1 VAQISTSLQTP
12 ERDKTVFIVDSTLDI
27 TTGAILT
34 AVRSSSGPDDFGIVL
49 ARGTPDEVI
58 KKLNAEG
65 GNVATNPDFVFL
77 FTSAI
82 NIVTQEQASLISQ
95 FKQLVPPPTTEP
107 VPPAAVVTPNPN
119 DLNGTAAGDD
129 SSYDKLE
136 AARLNNAKSNSTSDS
151 TTNPNTETSS
161 QTQSFPSAT
170 QNGQAGSGTA
180 SSSNVAENDPSTKPG
195 IRPYNPLSSFSSYN
209 YQISLYMISPDAYNV
224 FVRSGKTNLVALAS
238 TDPSNTAQ
246 GTGGVYLIA
255 QSGGQGTDIPRA
267 PGFELDFYI
276 DNVKIKSSIS
286 SKASTT
292 ASLASDI
299 RFNMYEPYGF
309 SLPTKLKLAGAALN
323 KNSSISNVGQ
333 VKNPTRNFY
342 ILGIKFL
349 GYDSKGELLKPT
361 NPQDGF
367 FETYYD
373 IVIKEFKFKLN
384 GNVTVYDIA
393 AAPIP
398 TTVGFGAKRGR
409 VSTGLMVSG
418 ETVENALIGPDGL
431 LTKLNS
437 QQQQLVNQ
445 SGNTRIGTAN
455 KYKVEFVGPNAD
467 KIKNANLI
475 TDVDKKNKQIWPM
488 SDAATKA
495 QVTDFLSV
503 KSNPSNTSR
512 SLSFGKDISVQQAI
526 SGIISTSDYL
536 TKALKLSFKNDI
548 DTMTGK
554 DNKDSDPGKEEVKW
568 YNLSCS
574 VECLA
579 WDNILGDFAYEITYW
594 IMVYDTPN
602 IVSAYTAK
610 TPKYYGAYK
619 KYDYW
624 FTGKNS
630 EIIGYEQSI
639 NNSYY
644 IPVVVPTGSSASQ
657 AENSDVPIAPMQ
669 QTNENRTGGLNLWHE
684 AQNNYLTNLYDP
696 GSFSLIKIE
705 IMGDPDFL
713 VSDNPVTS
721 TSQYRQFYG
730 SNGYTVNPNT
740 GQVFI
745 EVNFKE
751 GIDYDNK
758 SGVMS
763 LNENILFYQ
772 NPNSVP
778 KGLKGISFMI
788 VTVESS
794 FSSGKFTQVLECN
807 INIFPKATETSSTAS
822 QEYINTRG
830 LAVYDEEGRL
840 STLKRNPETG
850 ELYTPLVAPKDT
862 VGFVQDMSVT
872 IRSEGSALPNDSN
885 QVNLGY
891 TTGESQ
897 QTSPTGGGSG
907 VADSVAGGVT
917 AQAGTS
923 TKTKSNPNVS
933 KKVANDDAASGPV
946 LSKNVLE
953 GRYNGRETAVR
964 EFRNRYTKIR

>member
-1 VAQISTSLQTP
+1 VANISTSLQTP
-12 ERDKTVFIVDSTLDI
+12 TTGGFYYTINSTLDI
-27 TTGAILT
+27 KTGAILT
-34 AVRSSSGPDDFGIVL
+34 VVKLPNGSVQAS
-49 ARGTPDEVI
+49 GTPYSVI
-58 KKLNAEG
+58 KSLNSQRQFIRSPA
-65 GNVATNPDFVFL
+65 AQTAL
-77 FTSAI
+77 ASAI
-82 NIVTQEQASLISQ
+82 NIVTQEQASLTSQ
-95 FKQLVPPPTTEP
+95 YKQLVPPPATQP

-119 DLNGTAAGDD
+119 NLNGTSAGDD
-129 SSYDKLE
+129 RSYDKEE
-136 AARLNNAKSNSTSDS
+136 AAKLNNTNSTSG
-151 TTNPNTETSS
+151 TTNSNSETSKLN
-161 QTQSFPSAT
+161 QSFSPPT
-170 QNGQAGSGTA
+170 QNGQAGVGTA

-238 TDPSNTAQ
+238 TDPSNPAQ
-246 GTGGVYLIA
+246 GTGGIYLIA
-255 QSGGQGTDIPRA
+255 QSGGPGSTIPRA
-267 PGFELDFYI
+267 PGFELDYYI

-309 SLPTKLKLAGAALN
+309 SLPTKLKIAGAALN
-323 KNSSISNVGQ
+323 KNSSISNVGE

-342 ILGIKFL
+342 ILSIKFL

-361 NPQDGF
+361 NPQDSF

-384 GNVTVYDIA
+384 GSVTVYDIA

-398 TTVGFGAKRGR
+398 TTVGFGAKHGR
-409 VSTGLMVSG
+409 VATGLMVSG
-418 ETVENALIGPDGL
+418 ETVENALNGPDGL

-445 SGNTRIGTAN
+445 PGNTRIGTAN
-455 KYKVEFVGPNAD
+455 KYKIEFVGPNAD
-467 KIKNANLI
+467 KIKNAKLI
-475 TDVDKKNKQIWPM
+475 TDADKKNKQIWPM

-503 KSNPSNTSR
+503 KSNPNNTSR

-536 TKALKLSFKNDI
+536 TKVLKLSFKNDI

-554 DNKDSDPGKEEVKW
+554 DNKEDASGNKEEVKW

-579 WDNILGDFAYEITYW
+579 WDKILGDFAYEITYW

-644 IPVVVPTGSSASQ
+644 IPVVVPTGSSAAQ
-657 AENSDVPIAPMQ
+657 AENSDVPIVPMA
-669 QTNENRTGGLNLWHE
+669 QTNQDRTGGLNLWHE

-696 GSFSLIKIE
+696 GSYSLIKIE

-778 KGLKGISFMI
+778 KGLKGVSFMI
-788 VTVESS
+788 VTVDSS

-807 INIFPKATETSSTAS
+807 INIFPKAAETSSTAS
-822 QEYINTRG
+822 QEYTNTRG

-862 VGFVQDMSVT
+862 VGFIQDMSVT
-872 IRSEGSALPNDSN
+872 VRGEGSTLPTDSN
-885 QVNLGY
+885 QVDLGY
-891 TTGESQ
+891 PSGASQ

-907 VADSVAGGVT
+907 VAGPVAGSLT
-917 AQAGTS
+917 TPPGTS
-923 TKTKSNPNVS
+923 PSTKSTPTVN

-946 LSKNVLE
+946 ISKNILE
-953 GRYNGRETAVR
+953 GRYNGREVAVQER
-964 EFRNRYTKIR
+964 RNMYKKIR